1 MSTFELT
8 VTLQQG
14 TFLLDVSM
22 QAEGR
27 ALALFGPSGSGK
39 TTLIETIAGLRT
51 PQRGR
56 IAMKDMVFLDSANA
70 VDLPSR
76 GRRVGYVPQD
86 VLLFPHFNVGRN
98 LTYGQ
103 REKNPSAHQHVL
115 EILELEPMLD
125 RNVSSLSGGERQR
138 VAIGRALLSDP
149 AVLLL
154 DEPLAA
160 VDQPRR
166 RRITSALLRVRDEL
180 GVPLVYVT
188 HAAAEAM
195 TIADHAVVLEAG
207 HVVSAGAPADVL
219 SAVST

>member
-1 MSTFELT
+1 
-8 VTLQQG
+8 
-14 TFLLDVSM
+14 
-22 QAEGR
+22 
-27 ALALFGPSGSGK
+27 
-39 TTLIETIAGLRT
+39 
-51 PQRGR
+51 
-56 IAMKDMVFLDSANA
+56 
-70 VDLPSR
+70 
-76 GRRVGYVPQD
+76 VGYVPQD
-86 VLLFPHFNVGRN
+86 VLLFPHFNVRRN

-103 REKNPSAHQHVL
+103 RETNAPAYQQVL

-160 VDQPRR
+160 VDEPRR
-166 RRITSALLRVRDEL
+166 RRITSALQRVRDEL

-188 HAAAEAM
+188 HAAAEAV

-207 HVVSAGAPADVL
+207 RVVSAGAPTDVL
-219 SAVST
+219 GVASS